1 MQETPDPEKRRR
13 AKFPASFQSP
23 SRSIMSRSSILI
35 LAAGVVIGLSLG
47 LMLNPITATEERVA
61 IALWLD
67 VVHRVCTSIGGLGT
81 FVAIIFVVRQFNLL
95 HTQSELVQRN
105 TMASLDGQLYSRLD
119 SFNKFIVEHD
129 KEYELL
135 NTSFDGDHPSDHLY
149 KLHHLC
155 DLGFTFYEEI
165 YKQHIRYKLLD
176 SEDWDEWQQ
185 NMAHFFSKPYVRGY
199 WPTIA
204 SRFARSFQTFAAD
217 LLAKT
222 APK

>member
-1 MQETPDPEKRRR
+1 MN
-13 AKFPASFQSP
+13 
-23 SRSIMSRSSILI
+23 RSSLLI
-35 LAAGVVIGLSLG
+35 LATGIIIGLSLG
-47 LMLNPITATEERVA
+47 LMLTPIIATEGHLT
-61 IALWLD
+61 IALWLE

-105 TMASLDGQLYSRLD
+105 TMAALDGQLYSRLD

-135 NTSFDGDHPSDHLY
+135 NNPYEGVEPIDHRY

-165 YKQHIRYKLLD
+165 YKHHARYKLMD

-185 NMAHFFSKPYVRGY
+185 NMTHFFSKPYVRGY

-204 SRFARSFQTFAAD
+204 GRYAQSFRSFANDLVTQTEPAR
-217 LLAKT
+217 T
-222 APK
+222 I